1 MTPTLHFIKPD
12 WPSPAN
18 VLALTTTRHGGCSAA
33 PYASFNLGNHVGDRE
48 AAVATNRAQL
58 VAALPEGAA
67 LSWLSQVHGTAVV
80 EAACSVHTPE
90 ADAQWSR
97 KQGIACTVLTADCLP
112 VLLCSIHGDVVAA
125 AHAGWRGLQAG
136 VLEATVQAMDTSPEA
151 LLAWLGPAIGPDA
164 FEVGPEV
171 REAFLSVANP
181 TSLSAVEACF
191 RPSSARPAHW
201 FADLYALARI
211 RLHTLGV
218 TRVFGGDCCT
228 HTDRERFYS
237 YRRDGEIGR
246 MASLILLR

>member
-1 MTPTLHFIKPD
+1 MTPTPHFIKPD
-12 WPSPAN
+12 WPAPAN
-18 VLALTTTRHGGCSAA
+18 VLALSTTRYGGCSTA
-33 PYASFNLGNHVGDRE
+33 PYVSFNLGQHVGDSE
-48 AAVATNRAQL
+48 DAVATNRAQL
-58 VAALPEGAA
+58 VEALPEGVT

-80 EAACSVHTPE
+80 EAACGDHTPE

-97 KQGIACTVLTADCLP
+97 KTGVACTVLTADCLP
-112 VLLCSIHGDVVAA
+112 VLLCSTGGDVVAA
-125 AHAGWRGLQAG
+125 AHAGWRGLQTG
-136 VLEATVQAMDTSPEA
+136 VLEATAHTMDTRPEE

-181 TSLSAVEACF
+181 TSLSAVDACF
-191 RPSSARPAHW
+191 TPSSDRPGHW

-211 RLHTLGV
+211 RLHALGI
-218 TRVFGGDCCT
+218 TRISGGDCCT

-237 YRRDGEIGR
+237 YRRDGETGR